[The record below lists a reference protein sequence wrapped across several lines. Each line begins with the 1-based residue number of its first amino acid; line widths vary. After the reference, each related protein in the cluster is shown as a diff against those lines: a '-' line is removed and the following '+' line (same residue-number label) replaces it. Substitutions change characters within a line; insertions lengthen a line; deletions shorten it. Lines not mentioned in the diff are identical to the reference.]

1 MCNLFIS
8 DLRSR
13 KINTSHMFNNSG
25 NELKYRKSNSFLAN
39 LSHSGQKP
47 VTISSQDDL
56 KRYLTEQEERTEHI
70 NELVQAQ
77 KRLASVTGS
86 STHMNSPVN
95 VVQKADNPFN
105 SSYSSRNQSFGS
117 SFNNSNISPYSSPSQ
132 VAQMNTS
139 TSEARLSNAQDLTQ
153 ALPLYQPAI
162 KVSTVPSNPE
172 KAESVNYSHSST
184 KSLEKVLAKLD
195 IDDSRLNQMVENI
208 RKWISQTILIRLA
221 EEIDSINKIISEKGF
236 IDSLIGGLF
245 HLLHSGQGN
254 PRVIFTLNFCR
265 NFNSTAKTIGNQ
277 QEK

>member
-1 MCNLFIS
+1 
-8 DLRSR
+8 
-13 KINTSHMFNNSG
+13 MFSNSG
-25 NELKYRKSNSFLAN
+25 NELKFRKSNSFLAN

-56 KRYLTEQEERTEHI
+56 TRYLTEQEERTEHI

-86 STHMNSPVN
+86 STHMNSPLN
-95 VVQKADNPFN
+95 VVQKTDIPFN

-117 SFNNSNISPYSSPSQ
+117 SFNNSNISPYASPSQ

-139 TSEARLSNAQDLTQ
+139 TSEARLNTQDLTQ

-184 KSLEKVLAKLD
+184 KALEKVLAKLD

-221 EEIDSINKIISEKGF
+221 EEIDSINKIITEKGF
-236 IDSLIGGLF
+236 IDSLIGGLLHF
-245 HLLHSGQGN
+245 LLNNVSF
-254 PRVIFTLNFCR
+254 I
-265 NFNSTAKTIGNQ
+265 K
-277 QEK
+277 